1 MDFRVGT
8 GYDAHKFVT
17 GRPLILGG
25 VMVPHDKGLLGHSDA
40 DALAHAISD
49 AILGA
54 AVLGDMGRHFP
65 DNDPKWKDAD
75 SLKMLKEC
83 ARLAAEKGWVVGNVD
98 STIICQKPKLAAHL
112 ALMAQNIATTL
123 GVPVEKVSVK
133 AKTNEEMGF
142 EGRQEGLSTQA
153 VVMLQKK

>member
-8 GYDAHKFVT
+8 GFDAHKLVV

-25 VMVPHDKGLLGHSDA
+25 ITIPHESGLLGHSDA

-54 AVLGDMGRHFP
+54 AGLGDMGKYFP
-65 DNDPKWKDAD
+65 DSDAQWKGAD

-83 ARLAAEKGWVVGNVD
+83 ARLAKEAGWTVGNVD
-98 STIICQKPKLAAHL
+98 STIICQKPKLASYIGAMKQKIAE
-112 ALMAQNIATTL
+112 ALE
-123 GVPVEKVSVK
+123 VSVDKVSVK
-133 AKTNEEMGF
+133 AKTTEEMGF

-153 VVMLQKK
+153 IVLLKKS

>member
-8 GYDAHKFVT
+8 GFDAHKLVA

-25 VMVPHDKGLLGHSDA
+25 ITVPHESGLLGHSDA

-54 AVLGDMGRHFP
+54 AALGDIGKYFP
-65 DNDPKWKDAD
+65 DTDAQWKGAD

-83 ARLAAEKGWVVGNVD
+83 ARLAKEKGWTVGNVD
-98 STIICQKPKLAAHL
+98 STIICQKPKLSSYIEPMKQKIAE
-112 ALMAQNIATTL
+112 ALEISADR
-123 GVPVEKVSVK
+123 VSVK
-133 AKTNEEMGF
+133 AKTTEEMGF

-153 VVMLQKK
+153 IVLLTKS